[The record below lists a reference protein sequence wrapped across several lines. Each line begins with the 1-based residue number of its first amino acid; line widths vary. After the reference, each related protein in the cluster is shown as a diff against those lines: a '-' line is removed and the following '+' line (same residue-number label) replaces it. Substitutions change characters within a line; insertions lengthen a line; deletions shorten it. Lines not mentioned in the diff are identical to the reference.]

1 MRYSKEHKAET
12 HGRIVKNASVQLREK
27 GPAGIGIAELMKESG
42 LTHGGF
48 YAHFDSRDALID
60 EAFVYAIEQIMR
72 RWRRRIAEAP
82 DGNHLA
88 AIVNSY
94 LTPQHRDN
102 VGTGC
107 ALPALSA
114 EIARTGA
121 KTRKAFSGRLEAM
134 IDVVAGELLDLPP
147 KVARKQAAAIIATMM
162 GSLSLA
168 RAAGTGELSN
178 DILEAGRLAAM
189 ELGKPA
195 RAGSD
200 GAPKKPRR
208 RAASSVSGER

>member
-48 YAHFDSRDALID
+48 YAHFESRDALID
-60 EAFVYAIEQIMR
+60 EAFAYATEQITR

-82 DGNHLA
+82 DGDHLA

-94 LTPQHRDN
+94 LTSQHRDN

-114 EIARTGA
+114 EIARADG

-134 IDVVAGELLDLPP
+134 IDVVAAELPGLSP
-147 KVARKQAAAIIATMM
+147 KVARKRAAAIIATMM

-178 DILEAGRLAAM
+178 DILEAGRMAAM
-189 ELGKPA
+189 ELSKPV
-195 RAGSD
+195 RAGPPAA
-200 GAPKKPRR
+200 GKKARSK
-208 RAASSVSGER
+208 AASLGNSKR